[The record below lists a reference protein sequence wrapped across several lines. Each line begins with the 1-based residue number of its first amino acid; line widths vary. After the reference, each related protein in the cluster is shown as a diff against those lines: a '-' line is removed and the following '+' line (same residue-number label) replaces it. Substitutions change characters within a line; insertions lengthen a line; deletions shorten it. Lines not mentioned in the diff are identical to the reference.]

1 MGEGLMD
8 KLTARLGMLWRYIRR
23 VSGDDAYERY
33 LKHQASA
40 HPQEAPL
47 SRKAFFRREQEK
59 KWDGIRRCC

>member
-1 MGEGLMD
+1 MD
-8 KLTARLGMLWRYIRR
+8 KLRTRLGLFWRYIRR

-40 HPQEAPL
+40 HSQDAPL

>member
-1 MGEGLMD
+1 MD
-8 KLTARLGMLWRYIRR
+8 KLSAGLAVFWRYIRR

-33 LKHQASA
+33 LKHHAFA
-40 HPQEAPL
+40 HPQDAPL